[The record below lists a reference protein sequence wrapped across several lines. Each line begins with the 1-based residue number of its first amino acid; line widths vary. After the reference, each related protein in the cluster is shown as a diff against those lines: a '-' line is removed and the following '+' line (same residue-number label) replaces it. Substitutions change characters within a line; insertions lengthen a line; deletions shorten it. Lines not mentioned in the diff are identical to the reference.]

1 MKASIYDVAKTAGVS
16 VVTVSRVINNAP
28 TVRQTSRDKV
38 MKAIKELNYQPS
50 SAAQSLARGK
60 TNVIGLLIPNL
71 TDPFIMEVVDAVDR
85 ALEKKGYF
93 LALSVIGGHEN
104 DSDVRSNF
112 LFQHDRVDGVLIL
125 TPIFEEEYVTSL
137 KDKDIPFVIMDN
149 QIFPYTVS
157 SIKPTFTTNPDGSFT
172 FSNGIDPDVNF
183 NPTVPGNTPIVSNSD
198 SGIGNCTQFGLNE
211 TRDLI
216 IQGAYFDG
224 ASTVLIPGQTI
235 NNVTINSTSQIT
247 ANITTGGTYGNF
259 DISVTNNAG
268 VGTQSGGFILQASPV
283 LNTYAYSIAEMTLT
297 GSMTYDGNS
306 LSKTAT
312 AGWNAQ
318 GYSTKHA
325 ISPTTGGYLDWT
337 GNQSNQYLM
346 VGLSSNPDASSS
358 YTNLDYAIYMVSNSR
373 IQIRENGASLGYVDS
388 YAAGDQFRI
397 NVDCLGNV
405 TYLRNGNVIFN
416 SSKKATNNLYFD
428 TSHHTVGATISNI
441 SITY

>member
-1 MKASIYDVAKTAGVS
+1 MRAILSIILLL
-16 VVTVSRVINNAP
+16 VIKVGLAQVPDANLLVNIHAATLAEINAIANP
-28 TVRQTSRDKV
+28 LEGSLVYNSDDKF
-38 MKAIKELNYQPS
+38 LYQYTGS
-50 SAAQSLARGK
+50 SWQK
-60 TNVIGLLIPNL
+60 
-71 TDPFIMEVVDAVDR
+71 
-85 ALEKKGYF
+85 
-93 LALSVIGGHEN
+93 
-104 DSDVRSNF
+104 
-112 LFQHDRVDGVLIL
+112 L
-125 TPIFEEEYVTSL
+125 TPEGNETKIVANGNVAISGTGTSG
-137 KDKDIPFVIMDN
+137 D
-149 QIFPYTVS
+149 PYTVS

-259 DISVTNNAG
+259 GISVTNNAG

>member
-1 MKASIYDVAKTAGVS
+1 MRAILSIILLLVLKVGLAQVPDANLLVNIHAATLAE
-16 VVTVSRVINNAP
+16 INAIANP
-28 TVRQTSRDKV
+28 LEGSLVYNSDDKF
-38 MKAIKELNYQPS
+38 LYQHTGS
-50 SAAQSLARGK
+50 SWQK
-60 TNVIGLLIPNL
+60 
-71 TDPFIMEVVDAVDR
+71 
-85 ALEKKGYF
+85 
-93 LALSVIGGHEN
+93 
-104 DSDVRSNF
+104 
-112 LFQHDRVDGVLIL
+112 L
-125 TPIFEEEYVTSL
+125 TPEGNETKIVANGNVAISGTGTSG
-137 KDKDIPFVIMDN
+137 D
-149 QIFPYTVS
+149 PYTVS

-283 LNTYAYSIAEMTLT
+283 LNTYSYSIAEMTLT

-325 ISPTTGGYLDWT
+325 ISPASGGYLDWT

-416 SSKKATNNLYFD
+416 SSNKATNNLYFD

>member
-1 MKASIYDVAKTAGVS
+1 MRAILSIILLLVLKVGLAQVPDANLLVNIHAATLAE
-16 VVTVSRVINNAP
+16 INAIANP
-28 TVRQTSRDKV
+28 LEGSLVYNSDDKF
-38 MKAIKELNYQPS
+38 LYQYTGS
-50 SAAQSLARGK
+50 SWQK
-60 TNVIGLLIPNL
+60 
-71 TDPFIMEVVDAVDR
+71 
-85 ALEKKGYF
+85 
-93 LALSVIGGHEN
+93 
-104 DSDVRSNF
+104 
-112 LFQHDRVDGVLIL
+112 L
-125 TPIFEEEYVTSL
+125 TPEGNETKIVANGNVAISGTGTSG
-137 KDKDIPFVIMDN
+137 D
-149 QIFPYTVS
+149 PYTVS

-325 ISPTTGGYLDWT
+325 ISPAKGGYLDWT

>member
-1 MKASIYDVAKTAGVS
+1 MRAILSIILLLVL
-16 VVTVSRVINNAP
+16 
-28 TVRQTSRDKV
+28 KV
-38 MKAIKELNYQPS
+38 GL
-50 SAAQSLARGK
+50 AQVPDA
-60 TNVIGLLIPNL
+60 NLLINIHAATLAEINAIANP
-71 TDPFIMEVVDAVDR
+71 
-85 ALEKKGYF
+85 LEGSLVYNSDDKF
-93 LALSVIGGHEN
+93 LYQYTGS
-104 DSDVRSNF
+104 SW
-112 LFQHDRVDGVLIL
+112 QKL
-125 TPIFEEEYVTSL
+125 TPEGNETKIVANGNVAISGTGTSG
-137 KDKDIPFVIMDN
+137 D
-149 QIFPYTVS
+149 PYTVS

-198 SGIGNCTQFGLNE
+198 SGIGNCTPFGLNE

-224 ASTVLIPGQTI
+224 ASTVSIPGQTI

-325 ISPTTGGYLDWT
+325 ISPATGGYLDWT

>member
-1 MKASIYDVAKTAGVS
+1 MRAILSIILLL
-16 VVTVSRVINNAP
+16 VIKVGLAQVPDANLLVNIHAATLAEINAIANP
-28 TVRQTSRDKV
+28 LEGSLVYNSDDKF
-38 MKAIKELNYQPS
+38 LYQYTGS
-50 SAAQSLARGK
+50 SWQK
-60 TNVIGLLIPNL
+60 
-71 TDPFIMEVVDAVDR
+71 
-85 ALEKKGYF
+85 
-93 LALSVIGGHEN
+93 
-104 DSDVRSNF
+104 
-112 LFQHDRVDGVLIL
+112 L
-125 TPIFEEEYVTSL
+125 TPEGNETKIVANGNVAISGTGTSG
-137 KDKDIPFVIMDN
+137 D
-149 QIFPYTVS
+149 PYTVS